1 MPGGWLVCED
11 MDERPP
17 VAADGSDPPRTSG
30 ARLSDRR
37 AISSATPAGA
47 GAYGSQSM
55 GNELPVEQLSPQRC
69 QILKDENAKKFQ
81 KTFQKLNFFTYAN
94 ISVELF

>member
-11 MDERPP
+11 IDERPP

-69 QILKDENAKKFQ
+69 QILQFEENI
-81 KTFQKLNFFTYAN
+81 L
-94 ISVELF
+94 